1 MVLERYHELV
11 GLPLL
16 LFGNGRVGTYGRDA
30 AVIAQPAQQRLLPS
44 LAPLMLDALCAAEIQ
59 ACGLTGSMMIAL
71 LKVNIIRTEIS
82 VKRQNMIMFKYFLFY
97 STLKM

>member
-1 MVLERYHELV
+1 MEVLHFCLRDMVLERYHELV

-59 ACGLTGSMMIAL
+59 ACVLMG
-71 LKVNIIRTEIS
+71 R
-82 VKRQNMIMFKYFLFY
+82 
-97 STLKM
+97 